1 MLSSDEKYDQGRK
14 TTDTYLRELRSSLRP
29 TEDVSTPS
37 MQMLPQSA
45 SKTLKRARRSYM
57 VVSVA
62 LRTKRSGLHLIFR
75 CRYVRKGPLS
85 DPARSS
91 S

>member
-1 MLSSDEKYDQGRK
+1 
-14 TTDTYLRELRSSLRP
+14 
-29 TEDVSTPS
+29 
-37 MQMLPQSA
+37 
-45 SKTLKRARRSYM
+45 M

-91 S
+91 SRYHAEQDRVLADTACWKGLAQHIMYELGRRRTNL